1 MWGRTTALLARLQ
14 HDNVKGQL
22 MIALFRFAAQHG
34 KGIIPLLASSLF
46 SAVLAVSLT
55 FLIGQIVGA
64 VPGVDSNSLRTFA
77 WLSAALVA
85 VFALTS
91 VQPVLQDLVTIRT
104 IYDLERATHA
114 RIVGPLLSSTHVSH
128 LESREFQDRVAR
140 AQGIGSFGVSTGI
153 ESMSG
158 LVNAR
163 LTALGSA
170 AVLAV
175 SFSWVAGVV
184 LLASNSLLE
193 WHSAKLLRAESD
205 QLDDLTEEQRRY
217 AYLFDLPMGAAAKE
231 VRVFGL
237 SNWFVDRYS
246 RVWTAAMTPLW
257 EERRKAVL
265 PTLLIYGFHL
275 AVMAGIAVVIGRQA
289 ASGELSLAIATTA
302 LVAMLSLGMSA
313 DGHSASR
320 LQRGLEALD
329 ALESLPELVSKA
341 NGPSITGTP
350 DRPGTADEA
359 APVVRFDG
367 VWFKYPESGAS
378 EDYILRDLDLS
389 LHPGEALALVGVNGA
404 GKSTLVKLMAGM
416 YRPSKG
422 RILIQGVDMSELG
435 ESEIHAW
442 QERIAPIPQDFI
454 RLPFSM
460 TENIVFKTKDDDQ
473 DRHMREVTDLAGI
486 SKLIGTLPHGA
497 ETVLAKTLE
506 GGVDL
511 SGGEWQR
518 VALARA
524 LYSLR
529 KGASVLVLDEPA
541 AALDVRGEA
550 DMVDRYLELTAGATS
565 MIISHRFSVVRGADR
580 ICVLEDGR
588 IAEAG
593 THEELLEAEGRYASM
608 FRRQAERYTQGAE
621 HA

>member
-1 MWGRTTALLARLQ
+1 
-14 HDNVKGQL
+14 
-22 MIALFRFAAQHG
+22 MIALYRFAAQYG
-34 KGIIPLLASSLF
+34 KGIVLLLASSLF

-55 FLIGQIVGA
+55 FLIGRVVGA
-64 VPGVDSNSLRTFA
+64 VPGVGSDSSSTFA

-85 VFALTS
+85 VFTLTS
-91 VQPVLQDLVTIRT
+91 VQPVLQDLVTTRT
-104 IYDLERATHA
+104 IDDLERATHA
-114 RIVGPLLSSTHVSH
+114 RIVGQLLGSTHISH

-153 ESMSG
+153 ESMGG

-163 LTALGSA
+163 LTALGSS

-175 SFSWVAGVV
+175 SFSWVAAVV
-184 LLASNSLLE
+184 LLASNFLLE
-193 WHSAKLLRAESD
+193 WYSAKLLRAESD

-246 RVWTAAMTPLW
+246 RVWTAAMAPLW

-265 PTLLIYGFHL
+265 PTLAIYGFHL

-289 ASGELSLAIATTA
+289 ASSELSLTVATTA
-302 LVAMLSLGMSA
+302 LIAMLSLGMSA

-329 ALESLPELVSKA
+329 AVESLPELVAKA
-341 NGPSITGTP
+341 NGPRLTGTR
-350 DRPGTADEA
+350 DRPGPADA
-359 APVVRFDG
+359 AEPLVRFEG
-367 VWFKYPESGAS
+367 VWFKYPGSS
-378 EDYILRDLDLS
+378 EDYILRGLDLS
-389 LHPGEALALVGVNGA
+389 LHSGEALALVGVNGA

-416 YRPSKG
+416 YRPTKG
-422 RILIQGVDMSELG
+422 RILIQGVDLSALG

-460 TENIVFKTKDDDQ
+460 TENIVFKSEADDQ
-473 DRHMREVTDLAGI
+473 DRLLREVTELAGV

-529 KGASVLVLDEPA
+529 KGASLLVLDEPA

-593 THEELLEAEGRYASM
+593 THGELLEAEGRYASM

>member
-1 MWGRTTALLARLQ
+1 L
-14 HDNVKGQL
+14 
-22 MIALFRFAAQHG
+22 IALFRFGVQHS
-34 KGIIPLLASSLF
+34 KGMHLLLLSSLL
-46 SAVLAVSLT
+46 SAVLAVALT
-55 FLIGQIVGA
+55 FLIGQVVGA
-64 VPGVDSNSLRTFA
+64 VPGVGSVSLSTFA

-91 VQPVLQDLVTIRT
+91 VLPVLQDLVTLRT
-104 IYDLERATHA
+104 ICDLEQATHG
-114 RIVGPLLSSTHVSH
+114 RIVGPLLGSTRISH
-128 LESREFQDRVAR
+128 LESREVQDRVSR
-140 AQGIGSFGVSTGI
+140 AQGIGSFGVGAGI
-153 ESMSG
+153 ESMGG

-175 SFSWVAGVV
+175 SFSWVAAVI
-184 LLASNSLLE
+184 LLASNFLLE
-193 WHSAKLLRAESD
+193 WYSAKLLRAESD

-246 RVWTAAMTPLW
+246 RVWTTAMTPLW
-257 EERRKAVL
+257 AERRKAVL
-265 PTLLIYGFHL
+265 PTLVIYGFHL
-275 AVMAGIAVVIGRQA
+275 AVMATIAVVIGRQA
-289 ASGELSLAIATTA
+289 ADSSELSLTVATTA
-302 LVAMLSLGMSA
+302 LVAMLSLGMSV

-320 LQRGLEALD
+320 LKRGLEALD
-329 ALESLPELVSKA
+329 AVESLPGLVAAA
-341 NGPSITGTP
+341 NGPSVAGTTVRTGL
-350 DRPGTADEA
+350 ADA
-359 APVVRFDG
+359 AEPLVRFDG
-367 VWFKYPESGAS
+367 VWFKYPNSSAS
-378 EDYILRDLDLS
+378 EDYLLRDLDLS
-389 LHPGEALALVGVNGA
+389 LHSGEALALVGVNGA

-422 RILIQGVDMSELG
+422 RILVQGVDLSELG
-435 ESEIHAW
+435 EPEIHAW

-454 RLPFSM
+454 RLPFTM
-460 TENIVFKTKDDDQ
+460 TENIVFNSQAGVHDP
-473 DRHMREVTDLAGI
+473 DRQLREVTELAGI
-486 SKLIGTLPHGA
+486 AKLIGALPHGA
-497 ETVLAKTLE
+497 ETVLAKTLKD
-506 GGVDL
+506 GVDL

-593 THEELLEAEGRYASM
+593 THEELLNADGRYATM

>member
-1 MWGRTTALLARLQ
+1 
-14 HDNVKGQL
+14 
-22 MIALFRFAAQHG
+22 MIALFRFAAPRSRG
-34 KGIIPLLASSLF
+34 VVMLLASSLF

-55 FLIGQIVGA
+55 FLIGQVVGA
-64 VPGVDSNSLRTFA
+64 VPGVGSDSMRTFA

-114 RIVGPLLSSTHVSH
+114 RIVGPLLSSAHISH
-128 LESREFQDRVAR
+128 LESREVQDRAAR

-153 ESMSG
+153 ESMGG
-158 LVNAR
+158 LANAR

-170 AVLAV
+170 AVLV
-175 SFSWVAGVV
+175 MSFSWVAALV
-184 LLASNSLLE
+184 LLASNFLLE
-193 WHSAKLLRAESD
+193 WYSAKLLRAESD

-237 SNWFVDRYS
+237 STWFVDRYS

-265 PTLLIYGFHL
+265 PTLAIYGFHL
-275 AVMAGIAVVIGRQA
+275 AVMAGIAVVVGRQA
-289 ASGELSLAIATTA
+289 ASGELSLTVATTA

-329 ALESLPELVSKA
+329 AVESLPELVAKA
-341 NGPSITGTP
+341 NGPGLTGTP
-350 DRPGTADEA
+350 AAGSADA
-359 APVVRFDG
+359 AEPLVRFEG
-367 VWFKYPESGAS
+367 VWFRYPEGAS
-378 EDYILRDLDLS
+378 GDYVLRDLDLS
-389 LHPGEALALVGVNGA
+389 LHEGEALALVGINGA
-404 GKSTLVKLMAGM
+404 GKSTLVKLMSGM

-422 RILIQGVDMSELG
+422 RILIQGLDLSEFG
-435 ESEIHAW
+435 ESEVRAW

-460 TENIVFKTKDDDQ
+460 TENIAFNTKGDNQ
-473 DRHMREVTDLAGI
+473 DRRLREVTELAGI
-486 SKLIGTLPHGA
+486 AKLISTLQNGA
-497 ETVLAKTLE
+497 ETVLARTLE

-524 LYSLR
+524 LYSLG

-588 IAEAG
+588 IAESG
-593 THEELLEAEGRYASM
+593 THEELLAAEGRYASM

>member
-1 MWGRTTALLARLQ
+1 
-14 HDNVKGQL
+14 
-22 MIALFRFAAQHG
+22 MIALIRFTASQG
-34 KGIIPLLASSLF
+34 KGIILLLASSLF
-46 SAVLAVSLT
+46 SAVLAVALT
-55 FLIGQIVGA
+55 FLIGQVVGA
-64 VPGVDSNSLRTFA
+64 VPGVGSASLSTFA

-91 VQPVLQDLVTIRT
+91 VQPVLQDLVTLRT
-104 IYDLERATHA
+104 IYDLEQATHA
-114 RIVGPLLSSTHVSH
+114 RIVGPLLDSTHISH
-128 LESREFQDRVAR
+128 LESREVQDRVSR

-153 ESMSG
+153 ESMGG

-163 LTALGSA
+163 LTAVGSA

-175 SFSWVAGVV
+175 SFSWVAAVI
-184 LLASNSLLE
+184 LLASNFLLE
-193 WHSAKLLRAESD
+193 WYSARLLRAESD

-237 SNWFVDRYS
+237 SSWFVDRYL
-246 RVWTAAMTPLW
+246 RVWTDAMTPLW
-257 EERRKAVL
+257 EERRKAVF
-265 PTLLIYGFHL
+265 PTLLIYGIHL

-289 ASGELSLAIATTA
+289 ASGELSLTVATTA
-302 LVAMLSLGMSA
+302 LVAMLSLGMSV

-320 LQRGLEALD
+320 LRRGLEALD
-329 ALESLPELVSKA
+329 AVESLPGLVAKA
-341 NGPSITGTP
+341 NGP
-350 DRPGTADEA
+350 RLMGTATRTEPADESE
-359 APVVRFDG
+359 PLVRFDG

-378 EDYILRDLDLS
+378 ADYILRDLDLS
-389 LHPGEALALVGVNGA
+389 LHSGEALALVGVNGA

-416 YRPSKG
+416 YRPIKG
-422 RILIQGVDMSELG
+422 RILIQGVDLSELG
-435 ESEIHAW
+435 EPGIHAW
-442 QERIAPIPQDFI
+442 QDRIAPIPQDFI

-460 TENIVFKTKDDDQ
+460 TENIVFNSRAGVHDPDQQLREATK
-473 DRHMREVTDLAGI
+473 LAGI
-486 SKLIGTLPHGA
+486 AKLIGTLPHGA

-529 KGASVLVLDEPA
+529 NGASVLVLDEPA

-593 THEELLEAEGRYASM
+593 THEELLKSEGRYATM
-608 FRRQAERYTQGAE
+608 FRRQAERYAQGAE